1 MQWLNTLL
9 TDPNSVAHIMAVYV
23 AICAVGMIL
32 GKIKIFGVAFGSI
45 LVLFVGLAASHFGV
59 KVNMEVLG
67 FVRDFGLMIFIF
79 FIGLQ
84 VGPSFFSSFKSV
96 GIVLNALMVC
106 GLLLGTLI
114 ALGLFF
120 IFSDSTDH
128 AKSVQSNRPYPA

>member
-59 KVNMEVLG
+59 KVKV
-67 FVRDFGLMIFIF
+67 
-79 FIGLQ
+79 
-84 VGPSFFSSFKSV
+84 
-96 GIVLNALMVC
+96 A
-106 GLLLGTLI
+106 
-114 ALGLFF
+114 
-120 IFSDSTDH
+120 
-128 AKSVQSNRPYPA
+128 